1 MLVGEGTMSIGRLV
15 SGYRDFSLRMPGPL
29 LGKGSSEGQ
38 VMIAEFKLAADVS
51 CLAPYINAV
60 GEQAV
65 YFEKPPYI
73 RFMLDGFLCTIYQDS
88 GAAAAFSD
96 RPQALAFMERLLVFL
111 NDIDLRKDSIE
122 PNHRRFRPISVLDI
136 FRLLPRTNCR
146 ECGYATCM
154 AFAAALSKRKTV
166 SLRCPGFSRPMA
178 LNAVYPVLDNQ
189 GNLLSTVTIDIDANS
204 ALPESFSKT
213 EHTELEESQRNVD
226 GPVANNKV
234 AVGNDQDTL
243 PTPLTGRELAV
254 LRLMAEGATNMEISK
269 VLTISPH
276 TVKSHVIHIFN
287 KLGVDDRTQAAV
299 WAARH
304 NLI

>member
-29 LGKGSSEGQ
+29 LGKGSSEDR

-51 CLAPYINAV
+51 YLAPYINAV
-60 GEQAV
+60 AQQAV
-65 YFEKPPYI
+65 YFEKPSYI
-73 RFMLDGFLCTIYQDS
+73 KFMLDGFLCTIYKDS

-96 RPQALAFMERLLVFL
+96 RPQALEFMERLLVFL
-111 NDIDLRKDSIE
+111 HDIDLRRNSIE
-122 PNHRRFRPISVLDI
+122 PNHKRYRPISVLDI

-178 LNAVYPVLDNQ
+178 LNAVYPVLDKQ
-189 GNLLSTVTIDIDANS
+189 GNLLSTVTIDIETNS
-204 ALPESFSKT
+204 NLPESFSKK
-213 EHTELEESQRNVD
+213 EPTELEHLQRNIDVTTT
-226 GPVANNKV
+226 ASKL

-269 VLTISPH
+269 VLRISPH

>member
-1 MLVGEGTMSIGRLV
+1 MSTSRFV

-29 LGKGSSEGQ
+29 LGKGSPEDG

-60 GEQAV
+60 VQRAV

-73 RFMLDGFLCTIYQDS
+73 KFMLDGFLCTICQDS

-96 RPQALAFMERLLVFL
+96 RPQALEFMERLLVFL
-111 NDIDLRKDSIE
+111 NDIDRRKDSIE
-122 PNHRRFRPISVLDI
+122 PNHRRYRPISVLDI
-136 FRLLPRTNCR
+136 FRLLPQTNCR

-154 AFAAALSKRKTV
+154 AFAAALSKGKTI
-166 SLRCPGFSRPMA
+166 SPRCPGFSRPMA

-189 GNLLSTVTIDIDANS
+189 GNLLSTVTIDFDANS
-204 ALPESFSKT
+204 NLPRSFSKT
-213 EHTELEESQRNVD
+213 ERGELEDLERNV
-226 GPVANNKV
+226 GVTTTSTTPNKV
-234 AVGNDQDTL
+234 ADRSGKDAL
-243 PTPLTGRELAV
+243 PSPLTGRELVV
-254 LRLMAEGATNMEISK
+254 LRLMAEGATNIEISK
-269 VLTISPH
+269 ALKISPH

-299 WAARH
+299 WAARQ